1 MPERNIHAPKLTLIY
16 LFRSNGWCSPGWRE
30 SRQRGAL
37 CYGEDTS
44 TGSSSDCL
52 PCVLQTDNLSR
63 LVAKCSRVLN
73 FCYSSHC
80 FSGCSFLKILL
91 EIILKH
97 LLLDRKTV
105 PNQWRFIIWSGGV
118 HTVSTEGNFPFGHVK
133 HVQMLVSRKTNCFFL
148 RSS

>member
-1 MPERNIHAPKLTLIY
+1 MAGAVQAGERAAREVLCAMGRIPAQEVHQTACPVSYRLTT
-16 LFRSNGWCSPGWRE
+16 FQSW
-30 SRQRGAL
+30 
-37 CYGEDTS
+37 
-44 TGSSSDCL
+44 L
-52 PCVLQTDNLSR
+52 PSVP
-63 LVAKCSRVLN
+63 VFLN

-118 HTVSTEGNFPFGHVK
+118 HTVRINGTILGFHCHAIK
-133 HVQMLVSRKTNCFFL
+133 Y
-148 RSS
+148 